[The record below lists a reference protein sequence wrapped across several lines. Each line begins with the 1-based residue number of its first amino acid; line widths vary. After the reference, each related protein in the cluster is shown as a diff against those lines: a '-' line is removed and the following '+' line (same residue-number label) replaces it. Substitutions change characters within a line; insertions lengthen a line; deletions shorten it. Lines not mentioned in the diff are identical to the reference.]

1 MVEMEVRKVTKGV
14 ESNMVAFDF
23 ERTPITQIADYIIIT
38 ASRNNAS
45 DIHFDPRDESMMVRF
60 RIDGDLQDYTNIP
73 KLYERTL
80 TTRLKLLAGMNI
92 TESRLPQ
99 DGAIKGEFGGQYL
112 DMRVSCLPLNTG
124 EKIVIRILDYTRSLK
139 GVEHLGFN
147 QTNLKKI
154 KRMMGVPN
162 GIILVTGA
170 TGSGKSTTVY
180 SILQELNRPETNIIT
195 VEDPIE
201 MDIEGMNQ
209 VQVNAEIG
217 MTFAAALR
225 SILRQDP
232 NIILIGEIR
241 DSETAQIAVRASITG
256 HLVLSTIH
264 TNNALS
270 TIERLLDMDVERYL
284 LSTSLTGI
292 IAQRLAKKLC
302 THCRVER
309 ETTKYEKKVFKKFMN
324 RDIEKIYDANPKGCE
339 NCRNGYKGRIA
350 VHEVLEIDDEIR
362 NALAINKMT
371 KEELSKMVYGTK
383 TITML
388 QDALGKAISGLTSF
402 EEVYRVIEIETE
414 PDDDT
419 AYLTRAIE
427 DVPEVIKPTSP
438 VQTAPKATETSP
450 LQVTP
455 TTVSTTV
462 PVTTPATIAPSK
474 VSTPVNTNKAANTQ
488 NTEIKTPILLT
499 KEQEQQQAENAKIKL
514 KELVEAENAKKLAEV
529 ISKPQEVQRAK
540 LVVQDPKLN
549 PVPVQTKTNT
559 ENETQNKEKAAEQPI
574 PIPIPPQR
582 LYQLPR
588 SSNEQLP
595 KQVKTTSPKIEK
607 MEKAIPELNIKIK
620 TNDKKATIKSLS
632 GSPIFENSNLF
643 EEKDKVKAIDLNKI
657 SQSIDLKKEEKVINP
672 LKPTVKPDESNDR
685 GNNIPVIIETFSID
699 DSLRSAPKL
708 NAIKLDQIKNNETV
722 PTTSKEKVAVKK
734 ETTNNSTEKFEIE
747 TPTTNTSKTDNK
759 DSERKEQ
766 VGTTSIKPVA
776 SKTTTKKITKAT
788 VETVKPT
795 TPVVEQKVVPT
806 TKPVLQQPV
815 VVNTV
820 KSVVPIV
827 NTLTTKANIETVKPT
842 VPTTNHTTAKVN
854 IEAVK
859 SIAPV
864 TTPIATKTNIETVK
878 PTTPVVVPKVAPT
891 TKPVLQQPV
900 TDTAKPTVPTT
911 IPAVIK
917 TNVDV
922 KPIAPV
928 TTPIATK
935 TNIETV
941 KPTIP
946 VVVPKVVPTAKPVLQ
961 QPVINTVKSVVPIV
975 NTLTTKANIETV
987 KPTVPT
993 TNHTTAKV
1001 NIEAVKSIAP
1011 VTTPIATKTNIE
1023 TVKPTTPV
1031 VVPKVAPTTKPVLQ
1045 QPVTDTAKPT
1055 VPTTI
1060 PAVIKTNVDVKPIAP
1075 VTTPIA
1081 AKVNIETV
1089 KSTTPVVEQ
1098 KVVPTTNIP
1107 IPSIVLET
1115 KPTTPTTPV
1124 ATSTNKGKE
1133 VTPINKVKTPIPNI
1147 ITEEKISNDKKT
1159 TVINS
1164 PVNSTSQVLPEAI
1177 TKKPTEI
1184 KTDDKKLEFPTTK
1197 VPEKTFLIT
1206 DAKVNVIK
1214 PTATPMTS
1222 SLITEAKTNNTL
1234 TPATKEIKPL
1244 VTEAKVAPNIKT
1256 EKQISDTD
1264 ASKIKAI
1271 LTSTE
1276 KKPFITEFKATST
1289 TASPLKT
1296 IEKNSL
1302 IAEVKTTTPLISQSI
1317 SKTPLASQAKTSFEK
1332 KPFIT
1337 EAKITPTK
1345 QVSSTTQ
1352 PTKEPPKPLVTEIK
1366 PNTVPLTEIKVA
1378 PKKSFITEERVAPT
1392 KPVSSTMQPTKEIQ
1406 KPLVAETKPNTVP
1419 LTEIKAAPKRSFITE
1434 EKVVPLKST
1443 PTIPTVE
1450 KKELIKEVKM
1460 TTPIKQTTNTT
1471 PLPKTTLSE
1480 KKPLITETKPNVLV
1494 TPTTKPL
1501 ITEEKINQVPK
1512 TTAPTLPPIE
1522 KKPLVPKIKNKEEKI
1537 EVKKDNSSIN
1547 ITDNKSKVN
1556 TTSTTPIKTIT
1567 PAVQVPKQQENN
1579 KIAIKEEPTIMKKAE
1594 KSNSDT
1600 DSDLPILGED

>member
-928 TTPIATK
+928 TTPIA
-935 TNIETV
+935 
-941 KPTIP
+941 
-946 VVVPKVVPTAKPVLQ
+946 
-961 QPVINTVKSVVPIV
+961 
-975 NTLTTKANIETV
+975 
-987 KPTVPT
+987 
-993 TNHTTAKV
+993 
-1001 NIEAVKSIAP
+1001 
-1011 VTTPIATKTNIE
+1011 
-1023 TVKPTTPV
+1023 
-1031 VVPKVAPTTKPVLQ
+1031 
-1045 QPVTDTAKPT
+1045 
-1055 VPTTI
+1055 
-1060 PAVIKTNVDVKPIAP
+1060 
-1075 VTTPIA
+1075 